1 MNSTQNVNAEFLCTN
16 SRAGYSSFNL
26 RYGNTRK
33 YHGLLIT
40 GGANFERSLVVAG
53 TSEFVN
59 IADQEVNISN
69 NSYLGH
75 TQSFGARYVE
85 YSYEL
90 PYPTQLFKVGRAKI
104 YRRIIM
110 SENKNEVT
118 IEYEID
124 SPEAGEFTSY
134 PLLTYRAIDAIG
146 LQARLEQTNIITKG
160 NIQEVS
166 LSNYPENFNLEITSD
181 LVFTKGTSIS
191 RDHYYQSEAERGYED
206 HEDLIM
212 FGNYRVEFKPGVTSR
227 KIKFAVNTHS
237 IVRKLIHF
245 GSKTLRSSHN
255 YSIASDVSR
264 FNSIYPAG
272 EQSLKEFLVVN
283 AREFIVNDGNRTSI
297 IAGYHWFS
305 DWGRDSFIAFKGI
318 LLALGRYD
326 QAQSILTDWASY
338 ISAGLLPNIVTGL
351 NYNSI
356 DAIHWFIQAT
366 WEYFEHTGDYE
377 TVLDILPRIERAIYA
392 QSQGSRFGISVSA
405 KGYLVWTDGSKA
417 LTWMDAKV
425 DDKPV
430 IDRSGAAI
438 EIQAL
443 WYNSL
448 KVIEQLAEICNR
460 KLLNESLFSEL
471 STKISENFSKD
482 FWSEQHGYFA
492 DVIANDGQKDYS
504 FRPNQLI
511 TTSLP
516 FRLVSSDQARAMIDN
531 CQKQLLTKIGLR
543 TLSPGNPGYKDFYIG
558 NQQARDAAY
567 HQGTIWPW
575 LLKPYFNALAN
586 NYSAADSTR
595 MISASLSQ
603 SWDHIQNYKLSSVPE
618 IFEAGSLEP
627 RGAISQAWSVAALIE
642 GIMLLNKLQN
652 PQ

>member
-1 MNSTQNVNAEFLCTN
+1 MNSTQIVNAEFLCTN
-16 SRAGYSSFNL
+16 NHAGYSSFDLKN
-26 RYGNTRK
+26 GNTRK
-33 YHGLLIT
+33 YHGLLIA
-40 GGANFERSLVVAG
+40 GGVNFERNLLVAG
-53 TSEFVN
+53 TSEFIK
-59 IADQEVNISN
+59 IAGQETNISN

-75 TQSFGARYVE
+75 PQSFGSKYIE

-90 PYPTQLFKVGRAKI
+90 PYPTQLFKVGNTKI
-104 YRRIIM
+104 YRRILM
-110 SENKNEVT
+110 SESKNEVT
-118 IEYEID
+118 VEYEID
-124 SPEAGEFTSY
+124 TPEAGEFTSY
-134 PLLTYRAIDAIG
+134 PLLTYRQIDEIG
-146 LQARLEQTNIITKG
+146 LHTNLEQTSIVTKG

-181 LVFTKGTSIS
+181 LQFTSGKLIS
-191 RDHYYQSEAERGYED
+191 KEHYYLSEAERGYED

-212 FGNYRVEFKPGVTSR
+212 IGSYRVAFKPGVTRR
-227 KIKFAVNTHS
+227 KIKFTVNTHN
-237 IVRKLIHF
+237 IVRKLINF

-264 FNSIYPAG
+264 FNSIYTAG
-272 EQSLKEFLVVN
+272 DQSLKEFLIVN

-338 ISAGLLPNIVTGL
+338 ISAGLLPNIATGM

-356 DAIHWFIQAT
+356 DAIHWFIQAI

-377 TVLDILPRIERAIYA
+377 TILDILPRIERAIYA
-392 QSQGSRFGISVSA
+392 QSQGSRFGINVSA
-405 KGYLVWTDGSKA
+405 KGYLVWTDSAQA

-425 DDKPV
+425 DSKPV

-471 STKISENFSKD
+471 GSRISENFVRD
-482 FWSEQHGYFA
+482 FWSEQHGFFA

-511 TTSLP
+511 AASLP
-516 FRLVSSDQARAMIDN
+516 FRLVSSDQARILIDN
-531 CQKQLLTKIGLR
+531 TQKQLLTKIGLK
-543 TLSPGNPGYKDFYIG
+543 TLSPDNPDYMDSYSG
-558 NQQARDAAY
+558 NQPSRDVAY
-567 HQGTIWPW
+567 HQGTVWPW

-586 NYSAADSTR
+586 NYSTVDSNR
-595 MISASLSQ
+595 MITEILDQ
-603 SWDHIQNYKLSSVPE
+603 GWDHIQKYKLSSVPE
-618 IFEAGSLEP
+618 IFEAESLEP

-642 GIMLLNKLQN
+642 GIMLINRTHKSQ
-652 PQ
+652 